1 MSDLKTKRIFKVLK
15 HTMGIERGKE
25 YGTEFR
31 FDYVFGDVRFPVVK
45 PDMKSNTW
53 WTPIQRWWEYDFYD
67 YAHTAKNIFHD
78 LVKGEVNVTSNS
90 CCIVSYD
97 KMTVPKLPAFLEL
110 QMESI
115 RKAIQEVEQRKIENI
130 LDNLQ

>member
-1 MSDLKTKRIFKVLK
+1 MKTKRIFKVLK

-45 PDMKSNTW
+45 PDMQSDKW
-53 WTPIQRWWEYDFYD
+53 CTPIKRWWEYGFYD
-67 YAHTAKNIFHD
+67 YANTPKFLLYDI
-78 LVKGEVNVTSNS
+78 VKGETNVTSNS
-90 CCIVSYD
+90 CCVISYN
-97 KMTVPKLPAFLEL
+97 KMTVPKLPVFLEL

-115 RKAIQEVEQRKIENI
+115 RKAIQKIEQRKIENI
-130 LDNLQ
+130 LDSLQ